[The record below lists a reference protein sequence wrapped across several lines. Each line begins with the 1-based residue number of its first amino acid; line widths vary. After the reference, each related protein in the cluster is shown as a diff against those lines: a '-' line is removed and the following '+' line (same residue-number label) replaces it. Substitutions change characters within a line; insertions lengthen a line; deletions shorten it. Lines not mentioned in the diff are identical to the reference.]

1 MAVDLV
7 VMAAGAGSRFG
18 GLKQLVPVG
27 PGGETLTDY
36 AVYDA
41 WRAGVR
47 RAVFVVRRE
56 REREFHEILGRKYES
71 RLEVVYA
78 HQELADIP
86 AGFAVPKGRTKPW
99 GTGHAVRAA
108 HLRVTNPFLVINADD
123 WYGADGFSKL
133 TAFLSGSAR
142 PGPARPGPAR
152 FAVVAFRLRRTLSGH
167 GTVARGVC
175 TVSSDGRLL
184 GVTEHTDLRAETGGI
199 VGTGPGG
206 TGRRFTGDEP
216 VSLNLWGFTPALF
229 DDLESGFAQ
238 FLAERGTDPKAEFY
252 LPAAVDAA
260 LKAGRAEVSVLP
272 TEEEW
277 FGVTYREDLPRVR
290 AAVAARIEAGLYP
303 SPLFL

>member
-1 MAVDLV
+1 MPVDLV

-27 PGGETLTDY
+27 PGRETLTDY

-47 RAVFVVRRE
+47 RVVFVVRPE
-56 REREFHEILGRKYES
+56 MEAEFHGILGRKYES
-71 RLEVVYA
+71 RLEVVYV
-78 HQELADIP
+78 HQELTDLP
-86 AGFAVPKGRTKPW
+86 AGFVVPSGRSKPW
-99 GTGHAVRAA
+99 GTGHALRAA
-108 HLRVTNPFLVINADD
+108 RRRVKDPFLVINADD

-133 TAFLSGSAR
+133 TAFLSGPAP
-142 PGPARPGPAR
+142 PGPSRHAL
-152 FAVVAFRLRRTLSGH
+152 VAFRLRHTLSGH

-175 TVSSDGRLL
+175 TVSPDGRLL
-184 GVTEHTDLRAETGGI
+184 GVTEHTDLRAEGDGI

-206 TGRRFTGDEP
+206 AACRFSGDEP

-229 DDLESGFAQ
+229 DELESSFER
-238 FLAERGTDPKAEFY
+238 FLAERGSDPQAEFY

-260 LKAGRAEVSVLP
+260 LKARRARVSVLP

-290 AAVAARIEAGLYP
+290 TAVRERLKAGLYP
-303 SPLFL
+303 SPLWT

>member
-27 PGGETLTDY
+27 PGDETLTDF

-56 REREFHEILGRKYES
+56 REREFHEILGRKYEA
-71 RLEVVYA
+71 RLEVAYA
-78 HQELADIP
+78 HQEVADVP
-86 AGFAVPKGRTKPW
+86 AGFAAPKERTKPW
-99 GTGHAVRAA
+99 GTGHALRAA
-108 HLRVTNPFLVINADD
+108 RSRVTNPFLVINADD

-133 TAFLSGSAR
+133 TAFLSE
-142 PGPARPGPAR
+142 PARPGPAR
-152 FAVVAFRLRRTLSGH
+152 HALVAFRLRHTLSGH

-175 TVSSDGRLL
+175 TVSPDGRLL
-184 GVTEHTDLRAETGGI
+184 GVTEHTDLRAEAGGI

-206 TGRRFTGDEP
+206 AERRLTGDEP
-216 VSLNLWGFTPALF
+216 VSLNLWGFRPAVF
-229 DDLESGFAQ
+229 DELESGFQ
-238 FLAERGTDPKAEFY
+238 GFLAARGSDPKAEFY
-252 LPAAVDAA
+252 LPEAVDAA

-303 SPLFL
+303 SPLWKPG

>member
-18 GLKQLVPVG
+18 GLKQLIPVG
-27 PGGETLTDY
+27 PGRETLTDY

-47 RAVFVVRRE
+47 RVVFVVRRE
-56 REREFHEILGRKYES
+56 MEREFHEILGRKYES

-78 HQELADIP
+78 HQELNQLPFGFSLP
-86 AGFAVPKGRTKPW
+86 AGRRKPW
-99 GTGHAVRAA
+99 GTGHAVLSAKGM
-108 HLRVTNPFLVINADD
+108 VTGPFIAINADD
-123 WYGADGFSKL
+123 WYGAEGFAKL
-133 TAFLSGSAR
+133 AAFLSGPERAR
-142 PGPARPGPAR
+142 PPRWAL
-152 FAVVAFRLRRTLSGH
+152 VAFRLRRTLSGY

-175 TVSSDGRLL
+175 TVSPGGRLL
-184 GVTEHTDLRAETGGI
+184 GVAEHTDLRAETGGI

-206 TGRRFTGDEP
+206 TVRRFTGDEP
-216 VSLNLWGFTPALF
+216 VSLNLWGFTPELF
-229 DDLESGFAQ
+229 DELAAVFSDFLRSRSG
-238 FLAERGTDPKAEFY
+238 DPAAEFY

-272 TEEEW
+272 TDEEW

-290 AAVAARIEAGLYP
+290 AAVKERVEAGLYP
-303 SPLFL
+303 SPLWI

>member
-1 MAVDLV
+1 MSVDLV

-27 PGGETLTDY
+27 PRGETLTDY

-56 REREFHEILGRKYES
+56 MEREFHEILGRRYAS

-86 AGFAVPKGRTKPW
+86 SAYSVPAGRKTPW
-99 GTGHAVRAA
+99 GTGHAVLAA
-108 HLRVTNPFLVINADD
+108 RGKVLQPFIAINADD
-123 WYGADGFSKL
+123 WYGAEGFSAL
-133 TAFLSGSAR
+133 VPFLSKPA
-142 PGPARPGPAR
+142 PARTAR
-152 FAVVAFRLRRTLSGH
+152 WALIAFKLRHTLSPH
-167 GTVARGVC
+167 GAVARGVC
-175 TVSSDGRLL
+175 DVSTNARLRS
-184 GVTEHTDLRAETGGI
+184 VTEFISVRETPEGI
-199 VGTGPGG
+199 SGVGPGG
-206 TGRRFTGDEP
+206 AVRQFTGTEP
-216 VSLNLWGFTPALF
+216 VSLNLWGFSPEIF
-229 DDLESGFAQ
+229 DELSAAFVAFLES
-238 FLAERGTDPKAEFY
+238 RGGDLSAEFY

-260 LKAGRAEVSVLP
+260 LRAGRAEVSLLP

-290 AAVAARIEAGLYP
+290 AAVAARVEAGLYP
-303 SPLFL
+303 SPLWC

>member
-1 MAVDLV
+1 MPVDLV

-18 GLKQLVPVG
+18 GLKQLISVG
-27 PGGETLTDY
+27 PGRETLTDY

-47 RAVFVVRRE
+47 RVVFVVRRE
-56 REREFHEILGRKYES
+56 MEREFHESLGRTYES

-78 HQELADIP
+78 HQELADLP
-86 AGFAVPKGRTKPW
+86 AGFVAPAGRSRPW

-108 HLRVTNPFLVINADD
+108 RPCVTNPFLVINADD

-133 TAFLSGSAR
+133 TAFLSEPER
-142 PGPARPGPAR
+142 PGPSRHAL
-152 FAVVAFRLRRTLSGH
+152 VAFRLRHTLSGH

-175 TVSSDGRLL
+175 AVSPDGRLI
-184 GVTEHTDLRAETGGI
+184 GVTEHTDLRAAADRI
-199 VGTGPGG
+199 FGTGPGG
-206 TGRRFTGDEP
+206 EVRGFSGDEP

-229 DDLESGFAQ
+229 DDLESGFAR
-238 FLAERGTDPKAEFY
+238 FLAERGNDPKAEFY

-260 LKAGRAEVSVLP
+260 LRSRRAVVSVLP

-277 FGVTYREDLPRVR
+277 FGVTYRDDLPRVR
-290 AAVAARIEAGLYP
+290 EAVAARVEAGLYP
-303 SPLFL
+303 SPLWT

>member
-27 PGGETLTDY
+27 PAGETLTDF

-41 WRAGVR
+41 WRAGVK

-56 REREFHEILGRKYES
+56 MEREFHKTLGRKYQS

-78 HQELADIP
+78 HQELEDVP
-86 AGFAVPKGRTKPW
+86 RGFAVPPEREKPW
-99 GTGHAVRAA
+99 GTGHAVFSARGKI
-108 HLRVTNPFLVINADD
+108 RGPFIVINADD

-133 TAFLSGSAR
+133 TASLSTTAP
-142 PGPARPGPAR
+142 PGPAC
-152 FAVVAFRLRRTLSGH
+152 FALVAFRLERTLSLY
-167 GTVARGVC
+167 GTVARGLC
-175 TVSSDGRLL
+175 EISPSGRLISIAEHTGL
-184 GVTEHTDLRAETGGI
+184 RKTEHGI
-199 VGTGPGG
+199 EGSEAGG
-206 TGRRFTGDEP
+206 TLRRLAGDEP

-229 DDLESGFAQ
+229 DDLESTFLR
-238 FLAERGTDPKAEFY
+238 FLAERGGDPKAEFY

-290 AAVAARIEAGLYP
+290 AAIAARVEAGLYP
-303 SPLFL
+303 SPLWIAG

>member
-27 PGGETLTDY
+27 PGGETLTDF

-41 WRAGVR
+41 WRAGIR

-56 REREFHEILGRKYES
+56 KEREFHKVLGRKYES

-78 HQELADIP
+78 HQELDEVP
-86 AGFAVPKGRTKPW
+86 RGFAVPPGREKPW
-99 GTGHAVRAA
+99 GTGHAVLSAKG
-108 HLRVTNPFLVINADD
+108 RVTGPFVAINADD
-123 WYGADGFSKL
+123 WYGAESFRAL
-133 TAFLSGSAR
+133 VPFLSMAA
-142 PGPARPGPAR
+142 PAGRADW
-152 FAVVAFRLRRTLSGH
+152 ALVAFRLRNTLSSH
-167 GTVARGVC
+167 GSVARGIC
-175 TVSSDGRLL
+175 TVSPDGRLL
-184 GVTEHTDLRAETGGI
+184 GVTEHTDLRAEGGGI
-199 VGTGPGG
+199 LGTGPGG
-206 TGRRFTGDEP
+206 AGRRFRGDEP

-229 DDLESGFAQ
+229 DDLESGFAR
-238 FLAERGTDPKAEFY
+238 FLAERGSDPKAEFY

-260 LKAGRAEVSVLP
+260 LKAGRAGVSVLP

-290 AAVAARIEAGLYP
+290 AAVTARFEAGLYP
-303 SPLFL
+303 SPLWNPG

>member
-1 MAVDLV
+1 MDVDLV

-41 WRAGVR
+41 WRAGIR
-47 RAVFVVRRE
+47 RAVFVVRPE
-56 REREFHEILGRKYES
+56 MEREFHETLGRRYAA

-78 HQELADIP
+78 HQEDRDVP
-86 AGFAVPKGRTKPW
+86 AGAAATPLRSKPW

-108 HLRVTNPFLVINADD
+108 RRLVSRPFVVINADD
-123 WYGADGFSKL
+123 WYGADGFGKL
-133 TAFLSGSAR
+133 AAFLA
-142 PGPARPGPAR
+142 GPAPGGAAR
-152 FAVVAFRLRRTLSGH
+152 WALVAFRLAKTLSEH
-167 GTVARGVC
+167 GAVARGVC
-175 TVSSDGRLL
+175 ETAPDGRLRS
-184 GVTEHTDLRAETGGI
+184 VTEHTGI
-199 VGTGPGG
+199 RRGPGG
-206 TGRRFTGDEP
+206 LLGSGPGGAVRHFTGDEP

-229 DDLESGFAQ
+229 PELERGFGS
-238 FLAERGTDPKAEFY
+238 FLAEHGGDPKAEFY

-260 LKAGRAEVSVLP
+260 LRVGRAEVAVLP

-290 AAVAARIEAGLYP
+290 AAVAARVSAGLYP
-303 SPLFL
+303 SPLWEAA